1 MVPPMFLKQTNYSI
15 ILSKVKRR
23 SFPGFCLAPVL
34 DGALHALSW
43 QGAST
48 FWSRMAVSG
57 PSSEFSI
64 VSGLFHPFNSPKG

>member
-1 MVPPMFLKQTNYSI
+1 MVLPMFLKQTNYSI

-48 FWSRMAVSG
+48 FWSWMARG
-57 PSSEFSI
+57 ISSDGCLLYQDQVLSF
-64 VSGLFHPFNSPKG
+64 P